1 MSCCAPFEAEAAGAG
16 RSGPAPEE
24 VALASRPLGENLFQT
39 DLAVPAIHCGACI
52 RTIETA
58 LNGIAGIESAR
69 VNLSTK
75 RVAIRWRKSGDSQPP
90 FVSRLVALGY
100 EPHLYDAGGSGPDPI
115 LIGHIKALA
124 VAAFASMNIMMLSG
138 SVWSGATGDAR
149 SLMHWL
155 CAGLALPVLLYSG
168 RIFYVSAWTA
178 LRHGH
183 TNMDVPISI
192 GVALA
197 FALSLYDT
205 IMGGPHTYFDAAT
218 TLVFF
223 LLVGRTLDHVMRER
237 TRTAVRNLARM
248 APRGALVVNAD
259 GSREYLPLSEVTP
272 GMQLLLVAGERV
284 PVDASVVSGRS
295 DLDRSLVSGES
306 VPVSVGPGDRIEAG
320 TLNLTGP
327 LLLRSEAAERDSTLA
342 EMLRMMEAAEGGRSR
357 YRRIADR
364 AAAFYSP
371 AVHLTALLAF
381 VGWMIYGG
389 DLHQSVTIAIAV
401 LIVTCPCALG
411 LAVPMVQV
419 VAARRLFDAGIM
431 VKDGSALERLAEID
445 SAVFDKTGTLTLGD
459 AVLAGAS
466 EIAPKALTL
475 AAALAAHSR
484 HPHSRAIAA
493 AAGANPHAPAF
504 ETITELAGC
513 GIEAELQGA
522 RYRLGR
528 AEWALAPGSRHPEA
542 TVLARDGK
550 LVAAF
555 RFSETLRPGAT
566 AAIAELKRQ
575 DIAVEIASGDRAA
588 IIAPMAEK
596 LGIPTYI
603 AGALPAGKLARLE
616 ELRVAG
622 HKTLMVGDGIND
634 AAALAGAYV
643 SMAPASAAEIGRNA
657 ADFVFL
663 HKDLGAVP
671 QALGVAR
678 AAARLVKQNFAIAI
692 FYNVVAIPLAV
703 LGLVTPFIAAIAMS
717 ASSLVVVANALRL
730 GRGRKNREH
739 EPLQP
744 PAIAE
749 ATP

>member
-1 MSCCAPFEAEAAGAG
+1 
-16 RSGPAPEE
+16 
-24 VALASRPLGENLFQT
+24 
-39 DLAVPAIHCGACI
+39 
-52 RTIETA
+52 
-58 LNGIAGIESAR
+58 
-69 VNLSTK
+69 
-75 RVAIRWRKSGDSQPP
+75 
-90 FVSRLVALGY
+90 
-100 EPHLYDAGGSGPDPI
+100 
-115 LIGHIKALA
+115 
-124 VAAFASMNIMMLSG
+124 
-138 SVWSGATGDAR
+138 
-149 SLMHWL
+149 
-155 CAGLALPVLLYSG
+155 
-168 RIFYVSAWTA
+168 
-178 LRHGH
+178 
-183 TNMDVPISI
+183 
-192 GVALA
+192 
-197 FALSLYDT
+197 
-205 IMGGPHTYFDAAT
+205 
-218 TLVFF
+218 
-223 LLVGRTLDHVMRER
+223 
-237 TRTAVRNLARM
+237 
-248 APRGALVVNAD
+248 
-259 GSREYLPLSEVTP
+259 
-272 GMQLLLVAGERV
+272 
-284 PVDASVVSGRS
+284 
-295 DLDRSLVSGES
+295 
-306 VPVSVGPGDRIEAG
+306 
-320 TLNLTGP
+320 
-327 LLLRSEAAERDSTLA
+327 
-342 EMLRMMEAAEGGRSR
+342 
-357 YRRIADR
+357 
-364 AAAFYSP
+364 
-371 AVHLTALLAF
+371 
-381 VGWMIYGG
+381 
-389 DLHQSVTIAIAV
+389 
-401 LIVTCPCALG
+401 
-411 LAVPMVQV
+411 MVQV

-466 EIAPKALTL
+466 EIEPKALTL

-528 AEWALAPGSRHPEA
+528 AEWALAPGSRHSEA

-555 RFSETLRPGAT
+555 RFSETLRPGAA

-575 DIAVEIASGDRAA
+575 DIAVEIASGDSAA
-588 IIAPMAEK
+588 IIAPLAEK
-596 LGIPTYI
+596 LGISTHM
-603 AGALPAGKLARLE
+603 AGALPADKLARLE

-634 AAALAGAYV
+634 AAALAGAHV

-739 EPLQP
+739 EPLQEP
-744 PAIAE
+744 VVAE
-749 ATP
+749 AAP